1 MNIERLKKTL
11 RRHEGVKNSI
21 YKCSAGYH
29 TVGIGHNLDTMP
41 LSDRAIDLI
50 LEDDIEI
57 ATQDVKRNISFFDDL
72 PTEVQETLVNMCFNL
87 GITRL
92 LMFKNMLK
100 AIENRDWKR
109 ASEEAL
115 DSRWAKQVGDRA
127 IELASVLEDQCY
139 A

>member
-1 MNIERLKKTL
+1 MNIERLKETL

-21 YKCSAGYH
+21 YKCSAGYY

-87 GITRL
+87 GGTRL
-92 LMFKNMLK
+92 SKFRNMLE
-100 AIENRDWKR
+100 ACRAHDWKKM
-109 ASEEAL
+109 AVEME
-115 DSRWAKQVGDRA
+115 DSKWFGQVGRRSL
-127 IELASVLEDQCY
+127 ELQKSVLETD
-139 A
+139 